1 MTERETCTDY
11 YVANSILVSVSQAS
25 LFGSEIWFVCLA
37 VDLFLSL
44 SNPFSNYKTNRRR
57 YYVFVTV
64 ITVLSCAAW
73 LLVLN
78 DERLQGVLCTQL
90 NAFHQAQASPVWV
103 VLLFGASYLVWLFCI
118 PILVF
123 AYQKLKQGLSE
134 TLEKRQARYH
144 ARTFATRDVAQ
155 PPRALRARTLHL
167 PHTCVTGLCCTGTR
181 RVIGPTGE
189 RIRSRLADLPLM
201 RLGGTVNDALA
212 RALWQEAIVTMQRW
226 IFVHALYTVLCAGA
240 LIYTVS
246 RKRDQAS
253 MGERVQN
260 AEPHGPYCAVL
271 APMLVLRGLVTF
283 IVWVSLHRSAVW
295 ARVRADGFGGDSL
308 SPALNHELRKE
319 VVGCTTR
326 GIRIA
331 VAHRRKFQLQ
341 WSRDGSYSYAFVD
354 IFLAPRDETRQRCYD
369 SFEQD
374 GGSRHSLLPHTT
386 GPSSTQTV
394 KFRDHEP
401 DLFRELR
408 ELLGISNDEYAHAG
422 LRPARRRRSNRPT
435 GRPA

>member
-1 MTERETCTDY
+1 VKGRASCLEN

-25 LFGSEIWFVCLA
+25 LFGSEIWFLCLA
-37 VDLFLSL
+37 ADLFLSL

-57 YYVFVTV
+57 YYVAVTV
-64 ITVLSCAAW
+64 VTVMSCAAW
-73 LLVLN
+73 LLILN
-78 DERLQGVLCTQL
+78 EESMQDWFCTLL
-90 NAFHQAQASPVWV
+90 NSVPNAGASPLWV
-103 VLLFGASYLVWLFCI
+103 ALLFGASYFVWCICI

-123 AYQKLKQGLSE
+123 AYRKLKQGLSE
-134 TLEKRQARYH
+134 TLEKRQVHISGANACVAH
-144 ARTFATRDVAQ
+144 VLTRRMNAHIHT
-155 PPRALRARTLHL
+155 RARCTPPYLLFTAFVL
-167 PHTCVTGLCCTGTR
+167 PMLNAHSKICRRLTGAVDPHKSLTG
-181 RVIGPTGE
+181 
-189 RIRSRLADLPLM
+189 ACAM
-201 RLGGTVNDALA
+201 
-212 RALWQEAIVTMQRW
+212 LWQEAIVTMQRW
-226 IFVHALYTVLCAGA
+226 IFVHALYTLICAIA
-240 LIYTVS
+240 LVYTVS
-246 RKRDQAS
+246 VKRGQGAVREGEAVAQA
-253 MGERVQN
+253 
-260 AEPHGPYCAVL
+260 PYCTLL
-271 APMLVLRGLVTF
+271 APVLVLRGLVTF

-295 ARVRADGFGGDSL
+295 ARVRADGFGADAL

-408 ELLGISNDEYAHAG
+408 ELLGISNDEYALSAQAGICSSFARLHAH
-422 LRPARRRRSNRPT
+422 
-435 GRPA
+435 